1 METFF
6 ILAIIA
12 TFFSSAI
19 LSIGR
24 IVGSHEFK
32 ESHFVAFLTILN
44 LVSVLSLGLL
54 AVTSTVTLQTPFVQM
69 LLFSIAVTI
78 VAVHAALSRVPDEL
92 VSESSTEQSVAT
104 ETLTTSP
111 APVVLQTNLP
121 NPAPPHPARS
131 KTKPVIAKGILN
143 DIHDSNGG
151 TALVTH
157 DEVIEELTGR

>member
-92 VSESSTEQSVAT
+92 VSESSTEQSVVT

-121 NPAPPHPARS
+121 NPAPHPGRS